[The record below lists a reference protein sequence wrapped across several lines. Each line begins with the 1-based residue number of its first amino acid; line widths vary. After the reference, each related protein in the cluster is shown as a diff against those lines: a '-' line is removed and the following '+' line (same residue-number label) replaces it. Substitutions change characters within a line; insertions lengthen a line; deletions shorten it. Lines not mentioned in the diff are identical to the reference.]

1 MSTTQAIT
9 DPLAS
14 LIAADVQR
22 AGAALAQD
30 VFSQVFRHAVNAE
43 DTDELAAQ
51 AAWQQG
57 IQTGAQTAEQRSQ
70 RRNGL
75 QAESLGIG

>member
-22 AGAALAQD
+22 AGAALVPGSAEPVTSEEAVAFAQ
-30 VFSQVFRHAVNAE
+30 SAAR
-43 DTDELAAQ
+43 ELAA
-51 AAWQQG
+51 AV
-57 IQTGAQTAEQRSQ
+57 
-70 RRNGL
+70 RR
-75 QAESLGIG
+75 

>member
-30 VFSQVFRHAVNAE
+30 VFSQVSAMR
-43 DTDELAAQ
+43 
-51 AAWQQG
+51 
-57 IQTGAQTAEQRSQ
+57 
-70 RRNGL
+70 
-75 QAESLGIG
+75 